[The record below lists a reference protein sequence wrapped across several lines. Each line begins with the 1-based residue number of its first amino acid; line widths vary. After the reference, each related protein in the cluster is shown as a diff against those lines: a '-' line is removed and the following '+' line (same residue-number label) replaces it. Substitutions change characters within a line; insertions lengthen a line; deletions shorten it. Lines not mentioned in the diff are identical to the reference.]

1 MDGGRTSTILQQ
13 NDNDSSSSSH
23 RVDSSDRPVSPHR
36 GSLGAATVQVIQEL
50 DQLLTMDTLIYFVQ
64 AVIELLFLSFLVSF
78 RFAYQQQATAHPTFE
93 QQQQQPVRRTTLQRS
108 TRISSV
114 KRPVWDKR
122 RQLAVARLSQSGESL
137 SILVSPSSQKNDAV
151 TSSIVVVAQTS
162 DTGSLAL
169 TPRHVNSGQ
178 LPPPP
183 SVPLIPQPSLV
194 PHSHSLPPSPVATTE
209 SKSSSPTSLEPTT
222 RSPSAPKSPRRK
234 PVQSKHSRKSSAKF
248 DRPPLPP
255 PETALP
261 QPPPFID
268 GQVQTQFPPVLDKK
282 SLETTQVQNSPKKS
296 KPSSLKKKSSAKS
309 LRPPV
314 PAVQLAPQTP
324 PIFS

>member
-1 MDGGRTSTILQQ
+1 MAGGKTSIILQQ
-13 NDNDSSSSSH
+13 NDNDSLSSSH
-23 RVDSSDRPVSPHR
+23 HSVVVSSRPVAPQR
-36 GSLGAATVQVIQEL
+36 GSLRPVGAATVQVIQEL

-183 SVPLIPQPSLV
+183 PSV
-194 PHSHSLPPSPVATTE
+194 
-209 SKSSSPTSLEPTT
+209 
-222 RSPSAPKSPRRK
+222 
-234 PVQSKHSRKSSAKF
+234 
-248 DRPPLPP
+248 
-255 PETALP
+255 
-261 QPPPFID
+261 
-268 GQVQTQFPPVLDKK
+268 
-282 SLETTQVQNSPKKS
+282 
-296 KPSSLKKKSSAKS
+296 
-309 LRPPV
+309 
-314 PAVQLAPQTP
+314 
-324 PIFS
+324 